1 MTTSLRKGPAVNL
14 ADINSRNNQLSRSQ
28 LQQVNFPQ
36 HPLRKKTKLKRPQDK
51 MLSIPN
57 YYGRNANQNDKKKS
71 YSI

>member
-1 MTTSLRKGPAVNL
+1 MTTALRKGPAVDL

-51 MLSIPN
+51 MLSILN